1 MTVTFELWHQFHIES
16 WFLSILINNWKK
28 LCLLRHSLCELR
40 LISVVTKKTYYV
52 LRGVLFPSIFRCIQI
67 VLLAWL
73 SKHSSSFRL
82 KAWAWKWR
90 GLSYSFA
97 KLLICCLKAR
107 GYTIFKVIESTL
119 LSIYFS
125 LVTQNIESTMRLKI
139 IIDLLVDEQ

>member
-1 MTVTFELWHQFHIES
+1 MKIEINLPDVTVICDLWHHFHIES
-16 WFLSILINNWKK
+16 WILSILINNWKK

-67 VLLAWL
+67 VLNY
-73 SKHSSSFRL
+73 SSSSLDFPNIVRL
-82 KAWAWKWR
+82 AGWR
-90 GLSYSFA
+90 IT

-119 LSIYFS
+119 LSLYILAS
-125 LVTQNIESTMRLKI
+125 LPNILKAQW
-139 IIDLLVDEQ
+139 DWR